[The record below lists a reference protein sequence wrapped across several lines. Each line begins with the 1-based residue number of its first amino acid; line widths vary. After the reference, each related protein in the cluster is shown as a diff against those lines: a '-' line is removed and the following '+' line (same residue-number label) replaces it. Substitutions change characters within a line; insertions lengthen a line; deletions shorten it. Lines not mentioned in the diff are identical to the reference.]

1 METNVPTTQNS
12 TPTTT
17 DRIEEQV
24 KLPAPRSRVWRALT
38 TADELGAWFGAK
50 LTGATIAP
58 GAHVTGP
65 FTIPGHEHLNFDV
78 TIEAVEAEH
87 RFAWRWHPNATDA
100 GVDWS
105 TEPRT
110 LVTFT
115 LEDTPD
121 GGTLLR
127 VVESGFTGL
136 AAARRTAAL
145 LGNTK
150 GWASQLHKRL
160 AAYLASAA

>member
-1 METNVPTTQNS
+1 VQTTPDS
-12 TPTTT
+12 TPTAT

-24 KLPAPRSRVWRALT
+24 KLHAPRARVWRALT
-38 TADELGAWFGAK
+38 TAEELGAWFGAN
-50 LTGATIAP
+50 LTGATIAR
-58 GAHVTGP
+58 GAQVLGR
-65 FTIPGHEHLNFDV
+65 FTIPGHEHLMFDV
-78 TIEAVEAEH
+78 LIEEMEAER

-100 GVDWS
+100 SVDYAA
-105 TEPRT
+105 EPRT

-127 VVESGFTGL
+127 VVESGFEGV

-145 LGNTK
+145 LGNSK
-150 GWASQLHKRL
+150 GWAGQLHKRL